1 MLRTASVNISRNSA
15 LVFGGSR
22 VKVFVHVAINT
33 MWGCRREIKPLLA
46 SLGPASY
53 TCCQVRDYTMA
64 QQGGAQVVGN
74 QIVGNIGMYYA
85 AYRLSQQGWNV
96 MPTARNAR
104 GVDLLV
110 YDVRAHIYKGI
121 QVKALSKR
129 IPVPLGKTLDNLMGD
144 WWIIVTNAGTTN
156 PMCFITKPE
165 EVQQLAHRGEKEGR
179 ISYWLQPKHYNTD
192 QFREAWDRIGRGDVA
207 L

>member
-1 MLRTASVNISRNSA
+1 
-15 LVFGGSR
+15 
-22 VKVFVHVAINT
+22 
-33 MWGCRREIKPLLA
+33 
-46 SLGPASY
+46 
-53 TCCQVRDYTMA
+53 MA

-144 WWIIVTNAGTTN
+144 WWNTLLGEIARECDCNAHD
-156 PMCFITKPE
+156 PSP
-165 EVQQLAHRGEKEGR
+165 
-179 ISYWLQPKHYNTD
+179 
-192 QFREAWDRIGRGDVA
+192 A

>member
-1 MLRTASVNISRNSA
+1 
-15 LVFGGSR
+15 
-22 VKVFVHVAINT
+22 
-33 MWGCRREIKPLLA
+33 
-46 SLGPASY
+46 
-53 TCCQVRDYTMA
+53 MA

-129 IPVPLGKTLDNLMGD
+129 IPVPLGNTLDRLMGD

-156 PMCFITKPE
+156 PVCFMQVNRHRLASRDCGDGVFFDISLLSIDEIVSRNNTSRKCGIAL
-165 EVQQLAHRGEKEGR
+165 QQGFDRVRDLLVVGPAHIQNLLRKL
-179 ISYWLQPKHYNTD
+179 LQ
-192 QFREAWDRIGRGDVA
+192 V
-207 L
+207 